1 MQVSTND
8 FRKGMKIEVDGAPYA
23 IVDFQH
29 VKPGKGGAFVRTK
42 LKHLRLGTVID
53 RTFRAEEKVPLV
65 NFEEKRMQFLYR
77 DDRFHFMD
85 LETYDQI
92 ALSEDEVRDA
102 RQFLQENTEVEV
114 LYVDGAP
121 IGIELPN
128 FVDLVVVKTEPGVRG
143 DTASGGSKPATLETG
158 AVVSVPLFIN
168 EGDVLRVDTRTGA
181 YISRTAAAAGAGE
194 ERGKAQRRCGPSPQ
208 RGAAAHRSRAGAR
221 PVGTGG
227 EPGGNPHPYPAGGG
241 SRRGARRADPAGAGR
256 ESRGPPRHR
265 RGTHG
270 RHLLPGAFP
279 DHRPVREGGGRHQGR
294 AGALHHR
301 SHEAHERDRIEGGR
315 PDLQDPGRERSTGR
329 VRPTPLPPRTQGLT
343 RRKSQWRPVPT
354 AGQLSSAPSPGARRA
369 GPRRCGRRQAPSG
382 APRGYSAPSL
392 SRCSPFP
399 SPVPRSSGS
408 LPRRPTSRAIP
419 EPGSSG
425 CRPRGPNSPRSPSSR
440 KRESGSTAPASIP
453 TPASASPTPWSESE
467 KTRSSART
475 WRAASRAGAGRASAP
490 GRPRRPVFSSTR
502 GSSRSP
508 NPRPS

>member
-92 ALSEDEVRDA
+92 ALSEDEVGDA
-102 RQFLQENTEVEV
+102 RQFLQENTAVEV

-181 YISRTAAAAGAGE
+181 YISRTAAAAGAG
-194 ERGKAQRRCGPSPQ
+194 
-208 RGAAAHRSRAGAR
+208 
-221 PVGTGG
+221 
-227 EPGGNPHPYPAGGG
+227 
-241 SRRGARRADPAGAGR
+241 
-256 ESRGPPRHR
+256 
-265 RGTHG
+265 
-270 RHLLPGAFP
+270 
-279 DHRPVREGGGRHQGR
+279 
-294 AGALHHR
+294 
-301 SHEAHERDRIEGGR
+301 
-315 PDLQDPGRERSTGR
+315 
-329 VRPTPLPPRTQGLT
+329 
-343 RRKSQWRPVPT
+343 
-354 AGQLSSAPSPGARRA
+354 
-369 GPRRCGRRQAPSG
+369 
-382 APRGYSAPSL
+382 
-392 SRCSPFP
+392 
-399 SPVPRSSGS
+399 
-408 LPRRPTSRAIP
+408 
-419 EPGSSG
+419 
-425 CRPRGPNSPRSPSSR
+425 
-440 KRESGSTAPASIP
+440 
-453 TPASASPTPWSESE
+453 
-467 KTRSSART
+467 
-475 WRAASRAGAGRASAP
+475 
-490 GRPRRPVFSSTR
+490 
-502 GSSRSP
+502 
-508 NPRPS
+508 